1 MQGMSMGQARGTASV
16 RKPPEERGPRANRT
30 IARIERATKEIFQ
43 RRGYGGTTID
53 RITQAAGISRA
64 SFYTY
69 FSSKRDVLLS
79 LGAGSIRPT
88 VAVIKEFEALPQNP
102 GPHDL
107 RVWVSDFFD
116 MLDRY
121 GSFALAWTQAAHEDP
136 ELRRASIAGHLRL
149 CRRMGEAMGA
159 VRGEAFDDPVEQG
172 LVLFSM
178 LERAWSYSHFYDGVI
193 DSARL
198 EADLANVLGAH
209 LGCAVPAS
217 RSQDV
222 SRHT

>member
-1 MQGMSMGQARGTASV
+1 VTASI

-30 IARIERATKEIFQ
+30 IARIEKATKEIFQ

-53 RITQAAGISRA
+53 GITRAAGISRA

-79 LGAGSIRPT
+79 LGAESIRPT
-88 VAVIKEFEALPQNP
+88 VSVIKEFEALPPKP
-102 GPHDL
+102 GPGDL
-107 RVWVSDFFD
+107 RLWVGDFFR

-121 GSFALAWTQAAHEDP
+121 GSFGIAWTQAAQEDT

-159 VRGEAFDDPVEQG
+159 VRGEAFEDPVEQG

-178 LERAWSYSHFYDGVI
+178 LERAWSYSQFYDGAI
-193 DSARL
+193 DSAQL
-198 EADLANVLGAH
+198 QIGLANMLAAH
-209 LGCAVPAS
+209 LGCAVPSS
-217 RSQDV
+217 RSQGT
-222 SRHT
+222 SPHP